1 MIYATS
7 IFVPSPTARKLL
19 FNSRKIANQKVDL
32 PQFIFGPV
40 VLKDS
45 IEKGHRRERRRE
57 REGKREKE
65 PCDVT
70 AAFEEE
76 EEGTRAECGRWERRK
91 EGSPET
97 GLNRFSSQPPPPG
110 ILLYKKKE
118 RQ

>member
-45 IEKGHRRERRRE
+45 IEKDHRRERE
-57 REGKREKE
+57 REEREKE
-65 PCDVT
+65 
-70 AAFEEE
+70 
-76 EEGTRAECGRWERRK
+76 
-91 EGSPET
+91 
-97 GLNRFSSQPPPPG
+97 
-110 ILLYKKKE
+110 KE
-118 RQ
+118 RERAL